1 MAETGQEQQ
10 IDIGFLYAKYI
21 EPIIEKKMI
30 VLVCLAAGLLL
41 AMGLIGLI
49 NPEYVSQATILLER
63 PRSKITSTFN
73 QEDVIPQK
81 ASPAY
86 VSTEEAKLQSDSFI
100 IEVVKILPSSVKKD
114 LETPLNLRDQI
125 IGGLVRG
132 IKMVIG
138 EKRLETIKRLIKRE
152 ATGAFQE
159 KQMDLFVRELKER
172 VSVYS
177 RPHTSMIWIF
187 ARAVVPENA
196 AMIVKAY
203 LEVWMALNLEE
214 NKREISGEH
223 VFAEEQKNE
232 GLKRLQEAENEL
244 IEFKREYE
252 IPAEVRVTG
261 DVELQIELDRLQKKV
276 DSYRERYENLERIY
290 LGIVMKEAG
299 ISGNIKVLSYPA
311 PATEPSKKTTQ
322 KILIGGVL
330 GGLGLGIGLCLLID
344 YLAAPIRHAQD
355 ILSATKAP
363 IIGRIPRIS

>member
-1 MAETGQEQQ
+1 MAETPQEQQ
-10 IDIGFLYAKYI
+10 IDLSFLYAKYI

-30 VLVCLAAGLLL
+30 VLICLTAGFL
-41 AMGLIGLI
+41 ASMGLIGLI

-63 PRSKITSTFN
+63 PRSKITSTVN

-100 IEVVKILPSSVKKD
+100 AEVVKILPASVRKD
-114 LETPLNLRDQI
+114 LETPLNLKDQV
-125 IGGLVRG
+125 IGGLFRG
-132 IKMVIG
+132 VKMIIG
-138 EKRLETIKRLIKRE
+138 EKRLETVKRLIGKG
-152 ATGAFQE
+152 GAPTVQDR
-159 KQMDLFVRELKER
+159 QLDMMIRELKER

-232 GLKRLQEAENEL
+232 GLRKLQEAENEL
-244 IEFKREYE
+244 IEFKRTYQ
-252 IPAEVRVTG
+252 IPADVRVTG
-261 DVELQIELDRLQKKV
+261 DVELQLELDRLQKRV
-276 DSYRERYENLERIY
+276 DTFRERYETLEKIY
-290 LGIVMKEAG
+290 MGIVMKEAG

-311 PATEPSKKTTQ
+311 PSTEPSKKTTQ

-344 YLAAPIRHAQD
+344 YLAAPIRHTRD
-355 ILSATKAP
+355 ILASTKFP
-363 IIGRIPRIS
+363 VIGRIPRIS

>member
-1 MAETGQEQQ
+1 MAETAREQQ

-30 VLVCLAAGLLL
+30 VVACLAAGFLL

-63 PRSKITSTFN
+63 PRSKITTTLN

-100 IEVVKILPSSVKKD
+100 IEVVKILPTSVKKD

-125 IGGLVRG
+125 IGGMFQAV
-132 IKMVIG
+132 KMIIG
-138 EKRLETIKRLIKRE
+138 EKRLEFIKRMIRKD
-152 ATGAFQE
+152 GAVAYQE
-159 KQMDLFVRELKER
+159 KQIDMMVRELKER

-187 ARAVVPENA
+187 SRAVVPENA

-203 LEVWMALNLEE
+203 LEVWMAMNLEE

-223 VFAEEQKNE
+223 AFAEEQKNE
-232 GLKRLQEAENEL
+232 GFKKLQEAENEL
-244 IEFKREYE
+244 IEFKRKYE
-252 IPAEVRVTG
+252 IPAEVRLTG
-261 DVELQIELDRLQKKV
+261 DVELQLELDRLQKRV

-290 LGIVMKEAG
+290 MGIVMKEAG

-344 YLAAPIRHAQD
+344 YLAAPIRHTRD
-355 ILSATKAP
+355 ILSSTKCP
-363 IIGRIPRIS
+363 VIGRIPRIS

>member
-1 MAETGQEQQ
+1 MAEPAQQSQ
-10 IDIGFLYAKYI
+10 IDIGFIYAKYI
-21 EPIIEKKMI
+21 EPIIEKKFI
-30 VLVCLAAGLLL
+30 VLVCLAVGFLL
-41 AMGLIGLI
+41 ATGLIGLI

-100 IEVVKILPSSVKKD
+100 IEVVKILPSSVKQD
-114 LETPLNLRDQI
+114 LDIPLNLRDQI
-125 IGGLVRG
+125 VGGIIRG
-132 IKMVIG
+132 IKMIIG
-138 EKRLETIKRLIKRE
+138 EKRLELFKRLMGR
-152 ATGAFQE
+152 AGTTGLQE
-159 KQMDLFVRELKER
+159 RKLDMMVRELKER

-203 LEVWMALNLEE
+203 LEVWMALNFEE

-232 GLKRLQEAENEL
+232 AIKKLQEAEKEL
-244 IEFKREYE
+244 IEFKRTYE
-252 IPAEVRVTG
+252 IPADIRITG
-261 DVELQIELDRLQKKV
+261 DVELQLELDRLQKRV
-276 DSYRERYENLERIY
+276 DSFRERYENLERIY
-290 LGIVMKEAG
+290 MGIVMKEAG
-299 ISGNIKVLSYPA
+299 ISGNIKVLSHPA

-322 KILIGGVL
+322 KILIGGIL
-330 GGLGLGIGLCLLID
+330 GGLGLGIGICLLID
-344 YLAAPIRHAQD
+344 YLAAPIRHARD
-355 ILSATKAP
+355 ILAATNCP
-363 IIGRIPRIS
+363 VIGRIPRIS